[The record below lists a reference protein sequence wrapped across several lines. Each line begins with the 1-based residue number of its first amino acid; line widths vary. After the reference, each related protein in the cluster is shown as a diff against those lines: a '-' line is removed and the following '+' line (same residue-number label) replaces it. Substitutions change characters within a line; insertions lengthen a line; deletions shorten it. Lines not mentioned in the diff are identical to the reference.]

1 MGVSASSAFSDGKL
15 NFRIAAVNGISHSPS
30 NPPSS
35 SPFLGSCFFVD
46 FWDLPL
52 FTSSTVIMKP
62 EAEKPASKALVTG
75 VVLFYLVAALAM
87 VMANKWVLNTTDT
100 PLFFLWTQLA
110 IAALLF
116 VICDLFRALPDRL
129 SFDIATAK
137 EMGAVVGLNVVGLS
151 FSNYTLK
158 YVDASFYQVA
168 RGLVLPFTV
177 VVSFIFLH
185 ARPSL
190 KVLSAC
196 GVVTFGFFIGVFL
209 DGTPVSMLGIFFGVA
224 SSAITAVHSVVI
236 KKSLKA
242 RGAPL
247 PHPPPCRRSPDVMK
261 LIFNV
266 GELTVPEGSM
276 SPLRTFIYG
285 SLITGLLGFLMN
297 IASLLSIKVTSPIT
311 HMVSSAVRGVAASL
325 LGMWLFHD
333 VITTGRASSIGT
345 ILAGSALYTWFK
357 HKESQDSKPA
367 ASRRGSYERVK
378 MDDLE
383 SGANET
389 KESHKA

>member
-1 MGVSASSAFSDGKL
+1 MSKDG
-15 NFRIAAVNGISHSPS
+15 
-30 NPPSS
+30 
-35 SPFLGSCFFVD
+35 
-46 FWDLPL
+46 
-52 FTSSTVIMKP
+52 
-62 EAEKPASKALVTG
+62 AEKPASKALVTG

-116 VICDLFRALPDRL
+116 ILCDLARVLPDRL
-129 SFDIATAK
+129 SFDWATAK
-137 EMGAVVGLNVVGLS
+137 DMAAVVGLNVIGLS

-177 VVSFIFLH
+177 AVSFVFLA

-196 GVVTFGFFIGVFL
+196 GVVTLGFFVGVFL
-209 DGTPVSMLGIFFGVA
+209 DGTPVSG
-224 SSAITAVHSVVI
+224 ITAVHSVVI
-236 KKSLKA
+236 KKSLKVVNGSA
-242 RGAPL
+242 LALSWYMNVLSAAVLFPILLLAGEGPGI
-247 PHPPPCRRSPDVMK
+247 SK
-261 LIFNV
+261 LLFNV

-276 SPLRTFIYG
+276 SPLRTFIWG

-333 VITTGRASSIGT
+333 IITTGRASSIGT

-357 HKESQDSKPA
+357 HQESQNSAPPASK
-367 ASRRGSYERVK
+367 GSYERVK
-378 MDDLE
+378 MEDIE
-383 SGANET
+383 SAAEA
-389 KESHKA
+389 KVKQ